1 MALLSPTNQTDMK
14 TSNIPGLLPFDGIKT
29 KKIDSNEHFKTV
41 FISIQQGERLNTH
54 VSPTDAFL
62 YVLEG
67 NANFNLAG
75 EAFFLS
81 PGDGMSFKAHVE
93 HSVNALTDFKMLLF
107 R

>member
-1 MALLSPTNQTDMK
+1 MK
-14 TSNIPGLLPFDGIKT
+14 TSNIPNLLPFEGIKT
-29 KKIDSNEHFKTV
+29 KKIDANEHFKTV
-41 FISIQQGERLNTH
+41 CISIQQGERLDTH
-54 VSPTDAFL
+54 TSPTDAFI

-67 NANFNLAG
+67 NANFNLEG

-81 PGDGMSFKAHVE
+81 PGDGLSFKAHAE

>member
-1 MALLSPTNQTDMK
+1 MK
-14 TSNIPGLLPFDGIKT
+14 TSNIPDLLPFDGIKT
-29 KKIDSNEHFKTV
+29 KKIDVNEHFRTV
-41 FISIQQGERLNTH
+41 LISIQQGERLTTH
-54 VSPTDAFL
+54 ISPTDAFL

-75 EAFFLS
+75 DAFFLS
-81 PGDGMSFKAHVE
+81 PGDGIAFKANIE

>member
-1 MALLSPTNQTDMK
+1 MK

-62 YVLEG
+62 YVL
-67 NANFNLAG
+67 AG